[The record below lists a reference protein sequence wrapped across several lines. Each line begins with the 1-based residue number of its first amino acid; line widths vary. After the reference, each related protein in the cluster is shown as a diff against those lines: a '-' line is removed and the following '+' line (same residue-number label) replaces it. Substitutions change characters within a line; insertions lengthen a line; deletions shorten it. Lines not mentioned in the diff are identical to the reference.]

1 MSGLQLSFK
10 WWRNPQNSARR
21 TLNFFL
27 PESAKIG
34 ELKMK
39 HTYIYLFLAVILFI
53 KPADAAFVEGMD
65 DVPLYDGLSQ
75 ITQDDFS
82 FGNEETRLLEAY
94 LTAKKLKFAKVAEF
108 YKESLP
114 QLGWIYQG
122 NRGNDLVFYREGE
135 TLEVV
140 REAVSPLIVRITVKT
155 KP

>member
-1 MSGLQLSFK
+1 MKYWQIICFLSFLIFSY
-10 WWRNPQNSARR
+10 PVMSAQ
-21 TLNFFL
+21 
-27 PESAKIG
+27 
-34 ELKMK
+34 
-39 HTYIYLFLAVILFI
+39 
-53 KPADAAFVEGMD
+53 FVEGMD
-65 DVPLYDGLSQ
+65 DVPLADGLSQ
-75 ITQDDFS
+75 ITQDDIS

-94 LTAKKLKFAKVAEF
+94 LSAKKMKFSKVAEF

-140 REAVSPLIVRITVKT
+140 RESVSPLIVRITVKT